1 MIQQTRPAGVRAN
14 ENEMWIEYAVKN
26 GLEER
31 TFDGRLCFGRNMA
44 VDGIADLHHA
54 RAWVIDPDNHRERLE
69 IAPGETAL
77 EMTFRPRLNGNH
89 MLVAEYD
96 AGIHTVPAAGGQ
108 KEPNKNF
115 SGVGRTG
122 HYYQYAK
129 SIISGVGPNR
139 VGEVIGQELEI
150 LPLGW
155 RHCHVGDSIAL
166 KVLYDG
172 QMLTTGTL
180 TAVSSTDHGP
190 GAAYA
195 IPPHGW
201 VTVTLDRPGHWM
213 FKVRHVDPGKGKE
226 GIFDEKVVT
235 SVYTVMDVHSG

>member
-1 MIQQTRPAGVRAN
+1 MVQQNRFDGARGNKN
-14 ENEMWIEYAVKN
+14 EIWIEYAVNN

-31 TFDGRLCFGRNMA
+31 TFDGRLCFGHNMA
-44 VDGIADLHHA
+44 VAGIADLHHA
-54 RAWVIDPDNHRERLE
+54 KAWVVDPDNHRERLD

-77 EMTFRPRLNGNH
+77 EMKFQPRLHGNH
-89 MLVAEYD
+89 LLVAEYD
-96 AGIHTVPAAGGQ
+96 AGIHTVATAGWQNGS
-108 KEPNKNF
+108 KKNG
-115 SGVGRTG
+115 SDGRRSG

-139 VGEVIGQELEI
+139 VGEVTGQELEI

-226 GIFDEKVVT
+226 GVFDEKVLT
-235 SVYTVMDVHSG
+235 SVYTVMGVH